1 MQYDAVVFDND
12 GVLVEPTPWDVIREA
27 IRDAFERVGVADPAE
42 EHVTRLIGVTRGDV
56 RAVAEAYDL
65 DPAELWAARDAAGSE
80 AQVAHMREGG
90 KALYADLAAMRELD
104 LPLGIVSNNQLA
116 TVEAIVEHHGLAEF
130 DPVYARR
137 PTLEDIGR
145 KKPDPYH
152 VERAVS
158 ELGATDALY
167 VGDSAT
173 DVVAARRAGCDAAF
187 VRREHCAGVELPH
200 EPAFEVPDLEALAA
214 RLG

>member
-1 MQYDAVVFDND
+1 MAYDAVVFDND

-27 IRDAFERVGVADPAE
+27 IRDAFASLGVADPAE
-42 EHVTRLIGVTRGDV
+42 EHVERLIGVTQEDV
-56 RAVAEAYDL
+56 HAVAAAYDL
-65 DPAELWAARDAAGSE
+65 DPAELWRARDTAGSE
-80 AQVAHMREGG
+80 AQVAHLREGG
-90 KALYADLAAMRELD
+90 KALYPDVAAIRELEH
-104 LPLGIVSNNQLA
+104 PRGIVSNNQLA
-116 TVEAIVEHHGLAEF
+116 TVEAIVDHHGLDGF

-152 VERAVS
+152 LERALS
-158 ELGATDALY
+158 ALESSDALY

-187 VRREHCAGVELPH
+187 VRRGHARGVDLPH
-200 EPAFEVPDLEALAA
+200 EPAFEVSGLDELAA